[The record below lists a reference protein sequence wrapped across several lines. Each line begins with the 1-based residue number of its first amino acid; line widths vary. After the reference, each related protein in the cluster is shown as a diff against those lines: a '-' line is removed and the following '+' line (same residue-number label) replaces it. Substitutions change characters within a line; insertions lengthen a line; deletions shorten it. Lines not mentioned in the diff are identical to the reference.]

1 MNWKLMLTLFIIVGI
16 TGLLLFSQKG
26 RDFYD
31 KYLGKY
37 IKTLSGYFSKIT
49 GKITTPQKV
58 NRTLPVNIKVSSSG
72 LKGQEFDLVEDAFE
86 VELKYDSVSVGSQN
100 IILKDDD
107 TIEFNTES
115 MTGTVTF
122 DQNNMM
128 TVSGNAGSVE
138 LSGMLFLP
146 PDSDTKVSFNLI
158 GFPSSFSIDNFE
170 HDRLILTD
178 ISGSLILN
186 GWSPLA
192 LQNDKLDIF
201 YLKGSIQQSGDSVNI
216 IGNVERITLNG
227 VDLSLKT

>member
-1 MNWKLMLTLFIIVGI
+1 MNWKLILALFIIIGI
-16 TGLLLFSQKG
+16 TGLLLFSERG
-26 RDFYD
+26 RDFKD
-31 KYLGKY
+31 KYLARYVG
-37 IKTLSGYFSKIT
+37 ILGGYFTKIT
-49 GKITTPQKV
+49 GKITASSKV
-58 NRTLPVNIKVSSSG
+58 NRTLPINIKVTYSG
-72 LKGQEFDLVEDAFE
+72 LKGQEFNLDEDSFK
-86 VELKYDSVSVGSQN
+86 VELKYESIYIDDQ
-100 IILKDDD
+100 IIRLKEDD

-216 IGNVERITLNG
+216 IGNVSTLF
-227 VDLSLKT
+227 KMRREKRPF